1 MHSPPAAIS
10 YETEIDVPGDPA
22 LADQMKQISQLVARQ
37 GEADSELALQ
47 RRAAADITRLE
58 AAARAAGY
66 YDAKLSYEID
76 KRREPWRVTVKV
88 ALGAPYRLREVK
100 VILPGGGVPPLAE
113 RFDPAD
119 LGLELGMRAQSAPI
133 LAAEDKLLRYYTTR
147 GYPLAKVT
155 GHQAIIDRAD
165 RSMHVTF
172 TVVPGPAASFG
183 KTEISGLTS
192 VNRDFIEK
200 RLAWKEGERY
210 DSRKVDSTQQT
221 LIASNLFATVRIAP
235 ADKVSPDGRIPMRIS
250 VTERRPRSVG
260 GGLYY
265 DFKPGLRRQGLLGA
279 SQSLRR
285 GRAAAYRGHGRPER
299 LRTAGAVQA
308 PGLPGAGP
316 RSSQRSL
323 DRPADDRCLQ
333 HPAGEVLHR
342 ARLPDST
349 ARSPA
354 AIGAEV
360 LNGRVDDDTGTQN
373 YTLAGL
379 PAYIRRDDTD
389 DLLNPTRGTR
399 LGFTATPFFAPR
411 RQQPGL
417 LSGQAQRQRL
427 SEPGPDHRFILA
439 GFTNIGSITGTSLD
453 SLPRDL
459 RLYEGGG
466 GSVRGYGFQRAGPL
480 DVFGNPIGGISS
492 LDLGVELRTRI
503 NDTFGLVTFFE
514 GGSVYD
520 TTLPDLSQRLY
531 LGNGRGAA
539 LLQPDRTAALRYRH
553 AVGPASQRRHH
564 PGLYQPGTG
573 LLEMKRLGRILL
585 YSLLGLVLVVLL
597 AVAGGYGFL
606 QTASG
611 KAWLAATLAQ
621 ALSTPGEQGRHR
633 RACRQRRPS
642 SSASPPFALP
652 TARGPG
658 SRFDDVTLSIDGA
671 ALLRGELAIR
681 QLRAAS
687 ARGDAPAG
695 CRAHGARPP
704 RPAWIWRRRGCPS
717 MSSSMIWGSKA

>member
-1 MHSPPAAIS
+1 VAFRWVAILALLMLLADKTHAFAAGGVS

-22 LADQMKQISQLVARQ
+22 LADQMKRISQLVARQ

-47 RRAAADITRLE
+47 RRAAADITRLN

-119 LGLELGMRAQSAPI
+119 LGLELGMRAQSTPI

-155 GHQAIIDRAD
+155 GDQAIIDRAD
-165 RSMHVTF
+165 RGMHVTF
-172 TVVPGPAASFG
+172 TLVPGPAASFG
-183 KTEISGLTS
+183 KTEIGGLTS

-210 DSRKVDSTQQT
+210 DSRKVDATQQT

-235 ADKVSPDGRIPMRIS
+235 ADKVSPDGRIPMRIT
-250 VTERRPRSVG
+250 VTERRARSVG
-260 GGLYY
+260 GGIYY
-265 DFKPGLRRQGLLGA
+265 DSSLGFGGKAFWEHRNLFGEGELLHVEVTAGQSDYGLLA
-279 SQSLRR
+279 QFK
-285 GRAAAYRGHGRPER
+285 
-299 LRTAGAVQA
+299 
-308 PGLPGAGP
+308 
-316 RSSQRSL
+316 
-323 DRPADDRCLQ
+323 RPAFLMLGLDLRSE
-333 HPAGEVLHR
+333 ASIG
-342 ARLPDST
+342 RLMTDAYDTRQAKFFTGLDYKFDSLIT
-349 ARSPA
+349 GG
-354 AIGAEV
+354 IGAEV
-360 LNGRVDDDTGTQN
+360 LSGRVDDDTGTQN

-399 LGFTATPFFAPR
+399 LGLSATPFVALAGNSPDYFQAK
-411 RQQPGL
+411 
-417 LSGQAQRQRL
+417 LSASGYQSLDA
-427 SEPGPDHRFILA
+427 DHRFILA

-503 NDTFGLVTFFE
+503 NDTFGLVAFFE

-531 LGNGRGAA
+531 W
-539 LLQPDRTAALRYRH
+539 
-553 AVGPASQRRHH
+553 
-564 PGLYQPGTG
+564 GTG
-573 LLEMKRLGRILL
+573 VGVRYFSPIGPLRFDI
-585 YSLLGLVLVVLL
+585 
-597 AVAGGYGFL
+597 
-606 QTASG
+606 
-611 KAWLAATLAQ
+611 ATPLD
-621 ALSTPGEQGRHR
+621 
-633 RACRQRRPS
+633 RRPS
-642 SSASPPFALP
+642 
-652 TARGPG
+652 
-658 SRFDDVTLSIDGA
+658 DSIIQIYISLGQA
-671 ALLRGELAIR
+671 F
-681 QLRAAS
+681 
-687 ARGDAPAG
+687 
-695 CRAHGARPP
+695 
-704 RPAWIWRRRGCPS
+704 
-717 MSSSMIWGSKA
+717 

>member
-1 MHSPPAAIS
+1 VAFRWVAILALLMLLADKTHAFAAGGVS
-10 YETEIDVPGDPA
+10 YETEIDVPGDPT
-22 LADQMKQISQLVARQ
+22 LADQMKQISQLIARQ
-37 GEADSELALQ
+37 GETDSELALQ
-47 RRAAADITRLE
+47 RRAAADIARLE

-100 VILPGGGVPPLAE
+100 VVLPGGGVPPLAE

-172 TVVPGPAASFG
+172 TLVPGPVASFG

-200 RLAWKEGERY
+200 RLTWKEGERY
-210 DSRKVDSTQQT
+210 DSRKVDAMQQM

-260 GGLYY
+260 GGIYY
-265 DFKPGLRRQGLLGA
+265 DSSLGFGGKAFWEHRNLFGEGELLHVEVTAGQSDYGLLT
-279 SQSLRR
+279 QFK
-285 GRAAAYRGHGRPER
+285 
-299 LRTAGAVQA
+299 
-308 PGLPGAGP
+308 
-316 RSSQRSL
+316 
-323 DRPADDRCLQ
+323 RPAFL
-333 HPAGEVLHR
+333 VLGLDLR
-342 ARLPDST
+342 SEASIGRLMTDAYDTRQAKFFTGLDYQFDSRIT
-349 ARSPA
+349 GGV
-354 AIGAEV
+354 GAEV

-399 LGFTATPFFAPR
+399 LGLTATPFF
-411 RQQPGL
+411 GL
-417 LSGQAQRQRL
+417 DGNSPDYFQAKLSASGYQSL
-427 SEPGPDHRFILA
+427 DTDHRFILA

-503 NDTFGLVTFFE
+503 NDTFGLVAFFE

-531 LGNGRGAA
+531 W
-539 LLQPDRTAALRYRH
+539 
-553 AVGPASQRRHH
+553 
-564 PGLYQPGTG
+564 GTG
-573 LLEMKRLGRILL
+573 VGVRYFSPIGPLRFDI
-585 YSLLGLVLVVLL
+585 
-597 AVAGGYGFL
+597 
-606 QTASG
+606 
-611 KAWLAATLAQ
+611 ATPLD
-621 ALSTPGEQGRHR
+621 
-633 RACRQRRPS
+633 RRPS
-642 SSASPPFALP
+642 
-652 TARGPG
+652 
-658 SRFDDVTLSIDGA
+658 DSIIQVYISLGQA
-671 ALLRGELAIR
+671 F
-681 QLRAAS
+681 
-687 ARGDAPAG
+687 
-695 CRAHGARPP
+695 
-704 RPAWIWRRRGCPS
+704 
-717 MSSSMIWGSKA
+717 

>member
-1 MHSPPAAIS
+1 MAFRWVAILALLMLLADRTPAFAAGGVS
-10 YETEIDVPGDPA
+10 YETEIDVPGDPT

-47 RRAAADITRLE
+47 RRAAADIARLE

-88 ALGAPYRLREVK
+88 ALDTPYRLREVK

-172 TVVPGPAASFG
+172 TLVPGPVASFG

-200 RLAWKEGERY
+200 RLTWKEGERY
-210 DSRKVDSTQQT
+210 DSRKVDATQQT

-260 GGLYY
+260 GGIYY
-265 DFKPGLRRQGLLGA
+265 DSSLGFGGKAFWEHRNLFGEGELLHVEVTAGQSDYGLLT
-279 SQSLRR
+279 QFK
-285 GRAAAYRGHGRPER
+285 
-299 LRTAGAVQA
+299 
-308 PGLPGAGP
+308 
-316 RSSQRSL
+316 
-323 DRPADDRCLQ
+323 RPAFL
-333 HPAGEVLHR
+333 VLGLDLR
-342 ARLPDST
+342 SEASIGRLMTDAYDTRQAKFFTGLDYQFDSRIT
-349 ARSPA
+349 LG
-354 AIGAEV
+354 IGAEV
-360 LNGRVDDDTGTQN
+360 INGRVDDDTGTQN

-399 LGFTATPFFAPR
+399 LGLTATPFF
-411 RQQPGL
+411 GL
-417 LSGQAQRQRL
+417 DGNSPDYFQAKLSASGYQSLDADR
-427 SEPGPDHRFILA
+427 RFILA

-503 NDTFGLVTFFE
+503 NDTFGFVAFFE

-531 LGNGRGAA
+531 W
-539 LLQPDRTAALRYRH
+539 
-553 AVGPASQRRHH
+553 
-564 PGLYQPGTG
+564 GTG
-573 LLEMKRLGRILL
+573 VGVRYFSPIGPLRFDI
-585 YSLLGLVLVVLL
+585 
-597 AVAGGYGFL
+597 
-606 QTASG
+606 
-611 KAWLAATLAQ
+611 ATPLN
-621 ALSTPGEQGRHR
+621 
-633 RACRQRRPS
+633 RRPS
-642 SSASPPFALP
+642 
-652 TARGPG
+652 
-658 SRFDDVTLSIDGA
+658 DSIIQVYISLGQA
-671 ALLRGELAIR
+671 F
-681 QLRAAS
+681 
-687 ARGDAPAG
+687 
-695 CRAHGARPP
+695 
-704 RPAWIWRRRGCPS
+704 
-717 MSSSMIWGSKA
+717 

>member
-1 MHSPPAAIS
+1 MAFRWVAILVLVVLLADRTHAFAAGGIS

-37 GEADSELALQ
+37 GDADSELALQ
-47 RRAAADITRLE
+47 RRAAADITRLD

-76 KRREPWRVTVKV
+76 KRREPWRVTVRV
-88 ALGAPYRLREVK
+88 VLGAPYRLREVK
-100 VILPGGGVPPLAE
+100 VVLPGGGVPPLAE

-172 TVVPGPAASFG
+172 TLVPGPVASFG

-200 RLAWKEGERY
+200 RLTWKEGERY
-210 DSRKVDSTQQT
+210 DSRKVDAMQQM

-260 GGLYY
+260 GGIYY
-265 DFKPGLRRQGLLGA
+265 DSSLGFGGKAFWEHRNLFGEGELLHVEVTAGQSDYGLLT
-279 SQSLRR
+279 QFK
-285 GRAAAYRGHGRPER
+285 
-299 LRTAGAVQA
+299 
-308 PGLPGAGP
+308 
-316 RSSQRSL
+316 
-323 DRPADDRCLQ
+323 RPAFL
-333 HPAGEVLHR
+333 VLGLDLR
-342 ARLPDST
+342 SEASIGRLMTDAYDTRQAKFFTGLDYQFDSRIT
-349 ARSPA
+349 GG
-354 AIGAEV
+354 IGAEV

-399 LGFTATPFFAPR
+399 LGLTATPFF
-411 RQQPGL
+411 GL
-417 LSGQAQRQRL
+417 DGNSPDYFQAKLSASGYQSL
-427 SEPGPDHRFILA
+427 DTDHRFILA

-503 NDTFGLVTFFE
+503 NDTFGLVAFFE

-531 LGNGRGAA
+531 W
-539 LLQPDRTAALRYRH
+539 
-553 AVGPASQRRHH
+553 
-564 PGLYQPGTG
+564 GTG
-573 LLEMKRLGRILL
+573 VGVRYFSPIGPLRFDI
-585 YSLLGLVLVVLL
+585 
-597 AVAGGYGFL
+597 
-606 QTASG
+606 
-611 KAWLAATLAQ
+611 ATPLD
-621 ALSTPGEQGRHR
+621 
-633 RACRQRRPS
+633 RRPS
-642 SSASPPFALP
+642 
-652 TARGPG
+652 
-658 SRFDDVTLSIDGA
+658 DSIIQVYISLGQA
-671 ALLRGELAIR
+671 F
-681 QLRAAS
+681 
-687 ARGDAPAG
+687 
-695 CRAHGARPP
+695 
-704 RPAWIWRRRGCPS
+704 
-717 MSSSMIWGSKA
+717 

>member
-1 MHSPPAAIS
+1 VAFRWVAILALVVLLADRTHAFAAGGIS

-22 LADQMKQISQLVARQ
+22 LADQMKQISQLVSRQ
-37 GEADSELALQ
+37 GEVDSEFALQ
-47 RRAAADITRLE
+47 RRAAADINRLD

-76 KRREPWRVTVKV
+76 KRREPWRLTVKV
-88 ALGAPYRLREVK
+88 ALGDPYRLREVK

-113 RFDPAD
+113 RFDIAA

-133 LAAEDKLLRYYTTR
+133 LAAEDKLLSYYTTR
-147 GYPLAKVT
+147 GYPLANVT

-172 TVVPGPAASFG
+172 TLVPGPVASFG

-210 DSRKVDSTQQT
+210 DSHKVDATQQT

-235 ADKVSPDGRIPMRIS
+235 ADKVSADGRIPMRIS
-250 VTERRPRSVG
+250 VTERRARSIG
-260 GGLYY
+260 AGIYY
-265 DFKPGLRRQGLLGA
+265 DSSLGFGAKAFWEHRNLFGEGELLHIEVTGGQSDDGLLA
-279 SQSLRR
+279 QFK
-285 GRAAAYRGHGRPER
+285 
-299 LRTAGAVQA
+299 
-308 PGLPGAGP
+308 
-316 RSSQRSL
+316 
-323 DRPADDRCLQ
+323 RPAFL
-333 HPAGEVLHR
+333 VLGLDLR
-342 ARLPDST
+342 SEASIGKLMTDAYDTRQAKFFTGLDYKFDSQIT
-349 ARSPA
+349 GG
-354 AIGAEV
+354 IGAEV

-373 YTLAGL
+373 YTLAGV
-379 PAYIRRDDTD
+379 PAYIHRDDTD

-399 LGFTATPFFAPR
+399 LGFSATPFVALDGNSPDYFQAK
-411 RQQPGL
+411 
-417 LSGQAQRQRL
+417 LSASGYQSLDA
-427 SEPGPDHRFILA
+427 DHRFILA

-531 LGNGRGAA
+531 W
-539 LLQPDRTAALRYRH
+539 
-553 AVGPASQRRHH
+553 
-564 PGLYQPGTG
+564 GTG
-573 LLEMKRLGRILL
+573 VGVRYFSPIGPLRFDI
-585 YSLLGLVLVVLL
+585 
-597 AVAGGYGFL
+597 
-606 QTASG
+606 
-611 KAWLAATLAQ
+611 ATPLD
-621 ALSTPGEQGRHR
+621 
-633 RACRQRRPS
+633 RRPS
-642 SSASPPFALP
+642 
-652 TARGPG
+652 
-658 SRFDDVTLSIDGA
+658 DSIIQIYISLGQA
-671 ALLRGELAIR
+671 F
-681 QLRAAS
+681 
-687 ARGDAPAG
+687 
-695 CRAHGARPP
+695 
-704 RPAWIWRRRGCPS
+704 
-717 MSSSMIWGSKA
+717 

>member
-1 MHSPPAAIS
+1 VAFRWVAILALAMLLADKTHAFAAGGVS
-10 YETEIDVPGDPA
+10 YETEIDAPGDPT

-37 GEADSELALQ
+37 GEADSEFALQ
-47 RRAAADITRLE
+47 RRAAADITRLG

-88 ALGAPYRLREVK
+88 ALGTPYRLREVK

-119 LGLELGMRAQSAPI
+119 LGLELGMRAQSAAI

-172 TVVPGPAASFG
+172 TLVPGPAASFG

-200 RLAWKEGERY
+200 RLTWKEGERY
-210 DSRKVDSTQQT
+210 DSRKVDATQQT

-235 ADKVSPDGRIPMRIS
+235 ADKVSPDRRIPMRIS

-260 GGLYY
+260 GGIYY
-265 DFKPGLRRQGLLGA
+265 DSSLGFGGKAFWEHRNLFGEGELLHVEVTAGQSDYGLLT
-279 SQSLRR
+279 QFK
-285 GRAAAYRGHGRPER
+285 
-299 LRTAGAVQA
+299 
-308 PGLPGAGP
+308 
-316 RSSQRSL
+316 
-323 DRPADDRCLQ
+323 RPAFL
-333 HPAGEVLHR
+333 VLGLDLR
-342 ARLPDST
+342 SEASIGRLMTDAYDTRQAKFFTGLDYQFDSQIT
-349 ARSPA
+349 GG
-354 AIGAEV
+354 IGAEV

-399 LGFTATPFFAPR
+399 LGFTATPFF
-411 RQQPGL
+411 GL
-417 LSGQAQRQRL
+417 DGNSPDYFQAKLSASGYQSLDA
-427 SEPGPDHRFILA
+427 DHRFILA

-503 NDTFGLVTFFE
+503 NDTFGLVAFFE

-520 TTLPDLSQRLY
+520 TTLPNLSQRLFW
-531 LGNGRGAA
+531 
-539 LLQPDRTAALRYRH
+539 
-553 AVGPASQRRHH
+553 
-564 PGLYQPGTG
+564 GTG
-573 LLEMKRLGRILL
+573 VGVRYFSPIGPLRFDI
-585 YSLLGLVLVVLL
+585 
-597 AVAGGYGFL
+597 
-606 QTASG
+606 
-611 KAWLAATLAQ
+611 ATPLD
-621 ALSTPGEQGRHR
+621 
-633 RACRQRRPS
+633 RRPS
-642 SSASPPFALP
+642 
-652 TARGPG
+652 
-658 SRFDDVTLSIDGA
+658 DSIIQVYISLGQA
-671 ALLRGELAIR
+671 F
-681 QLRAAS
+681 
-687 ARGDAPAG
+687 
-695 CRAHGARPP
+695 
-704 RPAWIWRRRGCPS
+704 
-717 MSSSMIWGSKA
+717 

>member
-1 MHSPPAAIS
+1 VAFRWVAILALLMLLADKTHAFAAGGVS
-10 YETEIDVPGDPA
+10 YETEIDVPGDPT

-47 RRAAADITRLE
+47 RRAAADIARLE

-76 KRREPWRVTVKV
+76 KRREPWRVTVRV
-88 ALGAPYRLREVK
+88 VLGAPYRLREVK
-100 VILPGGGVPPLAE
+100 VVLPGGGVPPLAE

-172 TVVPGPAASFG
+172 TLVPGPVASFG

-200 RLAWKEGERY
+200 RLTWKEGERY
-210 DSRKVDSTQQT
+210 DSRKVDAMQQT

-260 GGLYY
+260 GGIYY
-265 DFKPGLRRQGLLGA
+265 DSSLGFGGKAFWEHRNLFGEGELLHVEVTAGQSDYGLLT
-279 SQSLRR
+279 QFK
-285 GRAAAYRGHGRPER
+285 
-299 LRTAGAVQA
+299 
-308 PGLPGAGP
+308 
-316 RSSQRSL
+316 
-323 DRPADDRCLQ
+323 RPAFL
-333 HPAGEVLHR
+333 VLGLDLR
-342 ARLPDST
+342 SEASIGRLMTDAYDTRQAKFFTGLDYQFDSRIT
-349 ARSPA
+349 GG
-354 AIGAEV
+354 IGAEV

-399 LGFTATPFFAPR
+399 LGLTATPFF
-411 RQQPGL
+411 GL
-417 LSGQAQRQRL
+417 DGNSPDYFQAKLSASGYQSL
-427 SEPGPDHRFILA
+427 DTEHRFILA

-503 NDTFGLVTFFE
+503 NDTFGLVAFFE

-531 LGNGRGAA
+531 W
-539 LLQPDRTAALRYRH
+539 
-553 AVGPASQRRHH
+553 
-564 PGLYQPGTG
+564 GTG
-573 LLEMKRLGRILL
+573 VGVRYFSPIGPLRFDI
-585 YSLLGLVLVVLL
+585 
-597 AVAGGYGFL
+597 
-606 QTASG
+606 
-611 KAWLAATLAQ
+611 ATPLD
-621 ALSTPGEQGRHR
+621 
-633 RACRQRRPS
+633 RRPS
-642 SSASPPFALP
+642 
-652 TARGPG
+652 
-658 SRFDDVTLSIDGA
+658 DSIIQVYISLGQA
-671 ALLRGELAIR
+671 F
-681 QLRAAS
+681 
-687 ARGDAPAG
+687 
-695 CRAHGARPP
+695 
-704 RPAWIWRRRGCPS
+704 
-717 MSSSMIWGSKA
+717 

>member
-1 MHSPPAAIS
+1 VAFRWVAILALVMLVADATHAFAADGVS

-22 LADQMKQISQLVARQ
+22 LAGQMEQISQLVARQ

-47 RRAAADITRLE
+47 RRAAADVTRLN

-76 KRREPWRVTVKV
+76 KRREPWRVIVKV

-113 RFDPAD
+113 RFGPAE

-133 LAAEDKLLRYYTTR
+133 LAAEDKLLHYYTTR

-172 TVVPGPAASFG
+172 TVVPGLVASFG

-192 VNRDFIEK
+192 VNSDFIEK

-210 DSRKVDSTQQT
+210 DSRKVDSAQQT

-235 ADKVSPDGRIPMRIS
+235 ADKVSPDGRIPMRIA
-250 VTERRPRSVG
+250 VTERRARSIG
-260 GGLYY
+260 GGIYY
-265 DFKPGLRRQGLLGA
+265 DSSLGFGGKAFWEHRNLFGEGELLHVEVTAGQSDYGLLA
-279 SQSLRR
+279 QFK
-285 GRAAAYRGHGRPER
+285 
-299 LRTAGAVQA
+299 
-308 PGLPGAGP
+308 
-316 RSSQRSL
+316 
-323 DRPADDRCLQ
+323 RPAFLMLGLDLRSE
-333 HPAGEVLHR
+333 ASIG
-342 ARLPDST
+342 RLMTDAYDSRQAKFFT
-349 ARSPA
+349 GLDYKFDSQITGG
-354 AIGAEV
+354 IGAEV

-399 LGFTATPFFAPR
+399 LGLSATPFVALAGNSPDYFQAK
-411 RQQPGL
+411 
-417 LSGQAQRQRL
+417 LSASGYQSL
-427 SEPGPDHRFILA
+427 DTDHRFILA

-503 NDTFGLVTFFE
+503 NDTFGLVAFFE

-531 LGNGRGAA
+531 W
-539 LLQPDRTAALRYRH
+539 
-553 AVGPASQRRHH
+553 
-564 PGLYQPGTG
+564 GTG
-573 LLEMKRLGRILL
+573 VGVRYFSPIGPLRFDI
-585 YSLLGLVLVVLL
+585 
-597 AVAGGYGFL
+597 
-606 QTASG
+606 
-611 KAWLAATLAQ
+611 ATPLD
-621 ALSTPGEQGRHR
+621 
-633 RACRQRRPS
+633 RRPS
-642 SSASPPFALP
+642 
-652 TARGPG
+652 
-658 SRFDDVTLSIDGA
+658 DSIIQVYISLGQA
-671 ALLRGELAIR
+671 F
-681 QLRAAS
+681 
-687 ARGDAPAG
+687 
-695 CRAHGARPP
+695 
-704 RPAWIWRRRGCPS
+704 
-717 MSSSMIWGSKA
+717 

>member
-1 MHSPPAAIS
+1 MAFRWVAILALLMLLADRTPAFAAGGVS
-10 YETEIDVPGDPA
+10 YETEIDVPGDPT

-47 RRAAADITRLE
+47 RRAAADIARLE

-88 ALGAPYRLREVK
+88 ALGTPYRLREVK

-172 TVVPGPAASFG
+172 TLVPGPVASFG

-200 RLAWKEGERY
+200 RLTWKEGERY
-210 DSRKVDSTQQT
+210 DSRKVDATQQT

-260 GGLYY
+260 GGIYY
-265 DFKPGLRRQGLLGA
+265 DSSLGFGGKAFWEHRNLFGEGELLHVEVTAGQSDYGLLT
-279 SQSLRR
+279 QFK
-285 GRAAAYRGHGRPER
+285 
-299 LRTAGAVQA
+299 
-308 PGLPGAGP
+308 
-316 RSSQRSL
+316 
-323 DRPADDRCLQ
+323 RPAFL
-333 HPAGEVLHR
+333 VLGLDLR
-342 ARLPDST
+342 SEASIGRLMTDAYDTRQAKFFTGLDYQFDSRIT
-349 ARSPA
+349 LG
-354 AIGAEV
+354 IGAEV
-360 LNGRVDDDTGTQN
+360 INGRVDDDTGTQN

-399 LGFTATPFFAPR
+399 LGLTATPFF
-411 RQQPGL
+411 GL
-417 LSGQAQRQRL
+417 DGNSPDYFQAKLSASGYQSLDADR
-427 SEPGPDHRFILA
+427 RFILA

-503 NDTFGLVTFFE
+503 NDTFGFVAFFE

-531 LGNGRGAA
+531 W
-539 LLQPDRTAALRYRH
+539 
-553 AVGPASQRRHH
+553 
-564 PGLYQPGTG
+564 GTG
-573 LLEMKRLGRILL
+573 VGVRYFSPIGPLRFDI
-585 YSLLGLVLVVLL
+585 
-597 AVAGGYGFL
+597 
-606 QTASG
+606 
-611 KAWLAATLAQ
+611 ATPLN
-621 ALSTPGEQGRHR
+621 
-633 RACRQRRPS
+633 RRPS
-642 SSASPPFALP
+642 
-652 TARGPG
+652 
-658 SRFDDVTLSIDGA
+658 DSIIQVYISLGQA
-671 ALLRGELAIR
+671 F
-681 QLRAAS
+681 
-687 ARGDAPAG
+687 
-695 CRAHGARPP
+695 
-704 RPAWIWRRRGCPS
+704 
-717 MSSSMIWGSKA
+717 

>member
-1 MHSPPAAIS
+1 MAFRWVAILALLMLLADKTHAFAAGGVS
-10 YETEIDVPGDPA
+10 YETEIDVPGDPT

-47 RRAAADITRLE
+47 RRAAADIARLE

-100 VILPGGGVPPLAE
+100 VVLPGGGVPPLAE

-172 TVVPGPAASFG
+172 TLVPGPVASFG

-200 RLAWKEGERY
+200 RLTWKEGERY
-210 DSRKVDSTQQT
+210 DSRKVDAMQQM

-260 GGLYY
+260 GGIYY
-265 DFKPGLRRQGLLGA
+265 DSSLGFGGKAFWEHRNLFGEGELLHIEVTGGQSDDGLLA
-279 SQSLRR
+279 QFK
-285 GRAAAYRGHGRPER
+285 
-299 LRTAGAVQA
+299 
-308 PGLPGAGP
+308 
-316 RSSQRSL
+316 
-323 DRPADDRCLQ
+323 RPAFL
-333 HPAGEVLHR
+333 VLGLDLR
-342 ARLPDST
+342 SEASIGKLMTDAYDTRQAKFFTGLDYQFDSRIT
-349 ARSPA
+349 GG
-354 AIGAEV
+354 IGAEV

-399 LGFTATPFFAPR
+399 LGLTATPFF
-411 RQQPGL
+411 GL
-417 LSGQAQRQRL
+417 DGNSPDYFQAKLSASGYQSL
-427 SEPGPDHRFILA
+427 DTEHRFILA

-492 LDLGVELRTRI
+492 LDLGVELRTRV
-503 NDTFGLVTFFE
+503 NDTFGLVAFFE

-531 LGNGRGAA
+531 W
-539 LLQPDRTAALRYRH
+539 
-553 AVGPASQRRHH
+553 
-564 PGLYQPGTG
+564 GTG
-573 LLEMKRLGRILL
+573 VGVRYFSPIGPLRFDI
-585 YSLLGLVLVVLL
+585 
-597 AVAGGYGFL
+597 
-606 QTASG
+606 
-611 KAWLAATLAQ
+611 ATPLD
-621 ALSTPGEQGRHR
+621 
-633 RACRQRRPS
+633 RRPS
-642 SSASPPFALP
+642 
-652 TARGPG
+652 
-658 SRFDDVTLSIDGA
+658 DSIIQVYISLGQA
-671 ALLRGELAIR
+671 F
-681 QLRAAS
+681 
-687 ARGDAPAG
+687 
-695 CRAHGARPP
+695 
-704 RPAWIWRRRGCPS
+704 
-717 MSSSMIWGSKA
+717 

>member
-1 MHSPPAAIS
+1 MAFRWVAILALSMLLADTTPAFAAGGIS

-37 GEADSELALQ
+37 GGADSELALQ
-47 RRAAADITRLE
+47 RRAAADITRLD

-66 YDAKLSYEID
+66 YDAKLTYEID

-88 ALGAPYRLREVK
+88 ALGVPYRLREVK

-113 RFDPAD
+113 RFDSAE
-119 LGLELGMRAQSAPI
+119 LGLELGMRAQSAAI

-172 TVVPGPAASFG
+172 TLVPGPAASFG

-192 VNRDFIEK
+192 LNRDFIEK

-210 DSRKVDSTQQT
+210 DSRKVDTAQQT
-221 LIASNLFATVRIAP
+221 LIGSNLFATVRIAP
-235 ADKVSPDGRIPMRIS
+235 ADKVSPDGRIPMRITG
-250 VTERRPRSVG
+250 TERRPRSIG
-260 GGLYY
+260 GGIYY
-265 DFKPGLRRQGLLGA
+265 DSSLGFGGKAFWEHRNLFGEGELLHIEGTAGQSDYGLLA
-279 SQSLRR
+279 QFK
-285 GRAAAYRGHGRPER
+285 
-299 LRTAGAVQA
+299 
-308 PGLPGAGP
+308 
-316 RSSQRSL
+316 
-323 DRPADDRCLQ
+323 RPAFLMLGLDLRSE
-333 HPAGEVLHR
+333 ASIG
-342 ARLPDST
+342 RLMTDAYNTRQAKFFTGLDYQIDSQIT
-349 ARSPA
+349 TGV
-354 AIGAEV
+354 GAEV

-399 LGFTATPFFAPR
+399 LGFTATPFFALDGNSPDFF
-411 RQQPGL
+411 QAK
-417 LSGQAQRQRL
+417 LSASGYQSL
-427 SEPGPDHRFILA
+427 DSGNRFILA

-531 LGNGRGAA
+531 WGTGVG
-539 LLQPDRTAALRYRH
+539 LRYFSPI
-553 AVGPASQRRHH
+553 GPLRFD
-564 PGLYQPGTG
+564 
-573 LLEMKRLGRILL
+573 I
-585 YSLLGLVLVVLL
+585 
-597 AVAGGYGFL
+597 
-606 QTASG
+606 
-611 KAWLAATLAQ
+611 ATPLN
-621 ALSTPGEQGRHR
+621 
-633 RACRQRRPS
+633 RRPS
-642 SSASPPFALP
+642 
-652 TARGPG
+652 
-658 SRFDDVTLSIDGA
+658 DSIIQVYISLGQA
-671 ALLRGELAIR
+671 F
-681 QLRAAS
+681 
-687 ARGDAPAG
+687 
-695 CRAHGARPP
+695 
-704 RPAWIWRRRGCPS
+704 
-717 MSSSMIWGSKA
+717 